1 MKLIN
6 IGFGSMVAADR
17 LLAIVAPDS
26 APIKRVIQEAR
37 DRGMLIDASFGRK
50 TKAVILMDTDH
61 VILSAIPSETI
72 GARWMD
78 VQDVKMEGETRAR
91 ENSLSF
97 PALPALERAR
107 FWAS

>member
-26 APIKRVIQEAR
+26 APIKRVVQEAR

-78 VQDVKMEGETRAR
+78 VQDVEMEEET
-91 ENSLSF
+91 
-97 PALPALERAR
+97 
-107 FWAS
+107 